1 MMIRT
6 SKVLIDLGDVL
17 KDATAGIQFLFSSR

>member
-6 SKVLIDLGDVL
+6 SKVLIDFGDVP
-17 KDATAGIQFLFSSR
+17 KDATAGIQFPFSSR